1 VTKIN
6 WRQIKGRL
14 KRKWDNLTHNDRTA
28 KLADLLQQK
37 LGYSKGQAVE
47 ASDKFPHGLNPVTI
61 SNSSRR
67 LR

>member
-6 WRQIKGRL
+6 WRQIQGRL
-14 KRKWDNLTHNDRTA
+14 KRKWDNLTHNDLTA
-28 KLADLLQQK
+28 KLADLLEQEG
-37 LGYSKGQAVE
+37 GYSKGQPQK
-47 ASDKFPHGLNPVTI
+47 ASDTFPHGLIPVTI